1 MTQNKQF
8 IAVLFAFLPVFA
20 FAQTPLALSQAIKKG
35 LEQNFDIKIQA
46 SNVKAAKNNNVWGQ
60 AGGLPSINFTI
71 NQNNNLQDVTNPA
84 SFVQGITINNNV
96 QGNLALEWVLFDGFS
111 VRITKDRLDN
121 LQKESEGQAKIV
133 IENTVQNI
141 INNYYAVVLEYERFE
156 ILKKA
161 LQLSGD
167 RYEYMQFKES
177 VGSAVTTDVLLEKS
191 NYLTDSSRVINQE
204 LVWRNAQRN
213 LNFLL
218 AEKDIDT
225 PYSLTDSLFFK
236 GFEYNLEDLRAKML
250 SRNSDLLR
258 EYTTLVILQKDWELR
273 KADRMPQVRLNATL
287 GNTQIRQDLTQATFA
302 NGRSGEVGRAA
313 NTNYNANLIF
323 SVPIFNGGILNRA
336 IQNAAIQQEIGTWQ
350 IERLKQTLNQQLNTA
365 FDLYQVRRIM
375 LNIATENK
383 NTSETNLNLA
393 EVKFRNGTINSFEY
407 RILQNNYLDAAFR
420 EIEAVYNLI
429 EANTLLLRL
438 TGGILE

>member
-1 MTQNKQF
+1 MTYKTRF
-8 IAVLFAFLPVFA
+8 VTILFSFLPVLA
-20 FAQTPLALSQAIKKG
+20 FAQNNLALTDAIKKG

-46 SNVKAAKNNNVWGQ
+46 SNVKIAKNNNVWGQ
-60 AGGLPSINFTI
+60 AGGLPTINFTA

-84 SFVQGITINNNV
+84 SFVQGITINNNL
-96 QGNLALEWVLFDGFS
+96 QGNLTLDWILFDGFS
-111 VRITKDRLDN
+111 VRISKERLET
-121 LQKESEGQAKIV
+121 LQKESEGQAKMV
-133 IENTVQNI
+133 IENTVQDI
-141 INNYYAVVLEYERFE
+141 INNYYAVVLEQERYE

-204 LVWRNAQRN
+204 LVWRNAKRS

-218 AEKDIDT
+218 AEKDLDT
-225 PYSLTDSLFFK
+225 PYSPTDSLIFK
-236 GFEYNLEDLRAKML
+236 GLEYNLEELRTKML

-258 EYTTLVILQKDWELR
+258 QYATLAIMQKDWELR
-273 KADRMPQVRLNATL
+273 KADRLPQVRLNAGL
-287 GNTQIRQDLTQATFA
+287 SNTQIRQDLTQATFS

-323 SVPIFNGGILNRA
+323 SVPIFNGGIIKRS

>member
-1 MTQNKQF
+1 MTHKTQF
-8 IAVLFAFLPVFA
+8 IFIISYFLPVFV
-20 FAQTPLALSQAIKKG
+20 FAQTSLALNDAIKKG

-46 SNVKAAKNNNVWGQ
+46 SNVKIAKNNNVWGQ
-60 AGGLPSINFTI
+60 AGGLPTINFTI

-84 SFVQGITINNNV
+84 SFVQGVTINNNL
-96 QGNLALEWVLFDGFS
+96 QGNLALDWILFDGFA
-111 VRITKDRLDN
+111 VRITKDRLVT

-133 IENTVQNI
+133 IENTVQDI
-141 INNYYAVVLEYERFE
+141 INNYYAVVLEQERYV

-218 AEKDIDT
+218 AEKDLDM
-225 PYSLTDSLFFK
+225 PYSLTDSLVFK
-236 GFEYNLEDLRAKML
+236 GLEYNLEELRTKML

-258 EYTTLVILQKDWELR
+258 QYATLAILQKDLELR
-273 KADRMPQVRLNATL
+273 KAERLPQLRLNSGL
-287 GNTQIRQDLTQATFA
+287 SNTQIRQDLTQATFS

-323 SVPIFNGGILNRA
+323 SVPIFNGGMIKRS